1 MDAFEITQGLLG
13 RDAVISVRPD
23 RVAKPD
29 QRGLRRK
36 GQARPIG
43 VSLPT
48 QKIRDWIGRP

>member
-13 RDAVISVRPD
+13 RDAVISVRLD